1 MDLLKEELRASF
13 IKEKR
18 FLDTHTRIENLE
30 IEIGICRRETIFFN
44 KQNIAFKKST
54 RDTLTHNI
62 SYFDK

>member
-30 IEIGICRRETIFFN
+30 IEIGICRRETIFFL
-44 KQNIAFKKST
+44 ISKK
-54 RDTLTHNI
+54 LHLKKVQGI
-62 SYFDK
+62 L